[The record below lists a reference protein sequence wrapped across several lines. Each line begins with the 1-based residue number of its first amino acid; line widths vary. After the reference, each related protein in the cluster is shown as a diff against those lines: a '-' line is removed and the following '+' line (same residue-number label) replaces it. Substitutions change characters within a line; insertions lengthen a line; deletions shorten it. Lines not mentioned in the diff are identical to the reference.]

1 MEHPLR
7 VKKSTLK
14 SGFILKLENLS
25 RRWETPEQPCL
36 VINLSSHCPL
46 FSSWMLGVFVNSG
59 CVQNP
64 FVYFPPC
71 YMSIN
76 SVSCGQWLL
85 LQLLTSKLTVVNMVP
100 LHLCRTTSS
109 WISPTDDGF
118 CTHIASPLFLCLRH
132 LIINKFHHRL
142 EKGTCL
148 RLTATDKFLLLH
160 ISVSITCLCKVQNSA
175 KSLETPTL
183 FFIFRFQGVIFSF
196 HFF

>member
-7 VKKSTLK
+7 VEKSTLK

-46 FSSWMLGVFVNSG
+46 FSSWMLVDILVVCN
-59 CVQNP
+59 NP

-85 LQLLTSKLTVVNMVP
+85 LQLLTSKLTVVNMKVP

-132 LIINKFHHRL
+132 LIINKFHQRL

-148 RLTATDKFLLLH
+148 RLTATDKFY
-160 ISVSITCLCKVQNSA
+160 ISRFLSHVYVKYRTLQKV
-175 KSLETPTL
+175 LRRPL
-183 FFIFRFQGVIFSF
+183 FFYISLPRSHLLFSF
-196 HFF
+196 F

>member
-1 MEHPLR
+1 
-7 VKKSTLK
+7 
-14 SGFILKLENLS
+14 
-25 RRWETPEQPCL
+25 
-36 VINLSSHCPL
+36 
-46 FSSWMLGVFVNSG
+46 
-59 CVQNP
+59 
-64 FVYFPPC
+64 
-71 YMSIN
+71 MSIN
-76 SVSCGQWLL
+76 SVSCDQWLL

-132 LIINKFHHRL
+132 RIINKFHHRL

-183 FFIFRFQGVIFSF
+183 FLYFASKESSSLFIFLKSWTVVLQHFWESFKVFLWKQHISCFSSPCTWP
-196 HFF
+196 FFEECCFERCIWPFRWSLSCYQKP